1 MVLVTKSPMAGSSFC
16 SYETKSTVDIKSAS
30 SREDGSIV
38 SLPDNVKKLLYEKK
52 APDPPGSPTKKEE
65 KGDPPA
71 SNSMKT
77 RQSKF
82 RKPGKESSTEST
94 DEKKDGTSSIPVTKG
109 ALQQA
114 TESVPKVSKSC
125 GVSKQEDKSSLQD
138 THRSVA
144 SADESEYVR
153 KPKPHDDGNFRA
165 GRFGNSE
172 PEEQLSAVLRKY
184 QYPRKH
190 NWASEQAKQAS
201 NLFLRMSRQVRY
213 GRRGS
218 LPNTHRRNR
227 IKLHVYDLI
236 PAETV
241 MQLPWGCMLP
251 IGKCF
256 DVLNSGLHSM
266 GTGAYHVGV
275 EVNGVEYSFGACEV
289 PGHTGVFSCM
299 PKRSP
304 GYQYRASIDFG
315 ERALVKTTWVR
326 AETILGSEDK
336 DKTDSEA
343 PAYRQLERHVD
354 GREVIKEM
362 AAEYPGTTY
371 DLLRKNC
378 VTFACDACLRLGVEE
393 KEIPSYFRNLCES
406 GALTQ
411 DVALQ
416 TVEPIQNMFSTCEDY
431 GGIAE
436 KTLEDGFEV
445 ITKVD
450 SQGCGKVVTVVDALE
465 CTQYHC
471 PDCHSNF
478 RRTLSWTY

>member
-1 MVLVTKSPMAGSSFC
+1 MAGSSIC
-16 SYETKSTVDIKSAS
+16 SYETKSTVENKSAG
-30 SREDGSIV
+30 SREDGSVSV
-38 SLPDNVKKLLYEKK
+38 SLPENVKTLLLIEK
-52 APDPPGSPTKKEE
+52 
-65 KGDPPA
+65 
-71 SNSMKT
+71 
-77 RQSKF
+77 R
-82 RKPGKESSTEST
+82 
-94 DEKKDGTSSIPVTKG
+94 
-109 ALQQA
+109 A
-114 TESVPKVSKSC
+114 TESPRTRSTRGASLSSIDETIQRDLLNPVILAPR
-125 GVSKQEDKSSLQD
+125 EDWETAQQQQIQMNNKFREALKNMRDPSMSFDQSTTYDESRGYQD

-153 KPKPHDDGNFRA
+153 KPQPHKEHTFQSGK
-165 GRFGNSE
+165 FGNSE

-184 QYPRKH
+184 QYPRKQA
-190 NWASEQAKQAS
+190 WAAEQARQAS

-218 LPNTHRRNR
+218 LPTPHRRNR

-251 IGKCF
+251 IGRCF

-275 EVNGVEYSFGACEV
+275 EVNGVEYSFGACDQ

-304 GYQYRASIDFG
+304 GYQYRTTIDFG
-315 ERALVKTTWVR
+315 ERTLLKKTWVR
-326 AETILGSEDK
+326 EENMLGKEDM
-336 DKTDSEA
+336 T
-343 PAYRQLERHVD
+343 PAYREEERSVD

-362 AAEYPGTTY
+362 AAEYPGVSY

-416 TVEPIQNMFSTCEDY
+416 TVEPIQSIFSVCEDY

-436 KTLEDGFEV
+436 KTIEDGFEV

-450 SQGCGKVVTVVDALE
+450 GQGLKKVVTVVDAVE
-465 CTQYHC
+465 CNQYQCSDC
-471 PDCHSNF
+471 PSLGGV

>member
-1 MVLVTKSPMAGSSFC
+1 MVVVHKRPMAGSSIC
-16 SYETKSTVDIKSAS
+16 SYETKSTVEIKSTG
-30 SREDGSIV
+30 SREDGSV
-38 SLPDNVKKLLYEKK
+38 STNLPENVKSLLFGKK
-52 APDPPGSPTKKEE
+52 APHPPNGPDIHKEKGNGDPSLSSLDETVRSDFLKSVLASAEGWNKTKQQDLTSATEKKNSLQEALQSIRDSSMGSDHSNQEE
-65 KGDPPA
+65 KHG
-71 SNSMKT
+71 
-77 RQSKF
+77 F
-82 RKPGKESSTEST
+82 H
-94 DEKKDGTSSIPVTKG
+94 
-109 ALQQA
+109 
-114 TESVPKVSKSC
+114 
-125 GVSKQEDKSSLQD
+125 D
-138 THRSVA
+138 TQRSVA

-153 KPKPHDDGNFRA
+153 KPQPHEEDGFKS
-165 GRFGNSE
+165 GKFGNSE

-190 NWASEQAKQAS
+190 AWAAEQARQAS
-201 NLFLRMSRQVRY
+201 DLFLHMSRQVRY
-213 GRRGS
+213 CRRGS
-218 LPNTHRRNR
+218 LPAPNRRNR
-227 IKLHVYDLI
+227 VKLHVYDLI

-304 GYQYRASIDFG
+304 GYQYRTTIDFG
-315 ERALVKTTWVR
+315 ERALVKKNWVR
-326 AETILGSEDK
+326 ADDENQKESLT
-336 DKTDSEA
+336 
-343 PAYRQLERHVD
+343 PAYREVERHVD

-362 AAEYPGTTY
+362 AAEYPGISY

-378 VTFACDACLRLGVEE
+378 VTFACDVCLRLGVEE

-406 GALTQ
+406 GALAQ
-411 DVALQ
+411 DVTLQ
-416 TVEPIQNMFSTCEDY
+416 TVEPIQSIFSACEGY
-431 GGIAE
+431 GDIAE

-450 SQGCGKVVTVVDALE
+450 AQGLGKVVTVIDAVE
-465 CTQYHC
+465 CNQYQCTDC
-471 PDCHSNF
+471 PSLGV